1 MVLESWWLIDW
12 AGRGALSG
20 TRSAAHA
27 LGRARSSKASA
38 LPMRRNGGLT
48 MRLALSLLTA
58 LAAGT
63 VVLAQPSLESAELPA
78 APRARIDA
86 AIDRALAEH
95 RVVGAVVLVAHEG
108 KLVYQRA
115 AGFADREAQRPMQI
129 DTLFRL
135 SSVSKPI
142 VSAAAL
148 ALVDRGKLALDDSVT
163 KWLPAF
169 RPKLASGE
177 LPAITVR
184 QLLSHTSGLGYRF
197 AEAPGAPARVAT
209 PYYDAKPAPARM
221 ADPQSVP
228 YPENGRLT
236 FSPSRALDPKA
247 YPSGGAGMVGSA
259 PDLARFLEAIRAG
272 GAPVLSSTSAA
283 SMMRNQI
290 GSLSGPQP
298 GIGFGFGGAV
308 VVDPRTA
315 RTPQSPG
322 TWMWGGVYGHS
333 WFVDPERKLTVV
345 AFTNTALEGM
355 WGRFTTDLRDAV
367 YESVK

>member
-197 AEAPGAPARVAT
+197 AEAPGAA
-209 PYYDAKPAPARM
+209 YDA
-221 ADPQSVP
+221 
-228 YPENGRLT
+228 
-236 FSPSRALDPKA
+236 
-247 YPSGGAGMVGSA
+247 AGVSDGF
-259 PDLARFLEAIRAG
+259 DERRI
-272 GAPVLSSTSAA
+272 
-283 SMMRNQI
+283 
-290 GSLSGPQP
+290 SLSENLHRLAGAALLGRP
-298 GIGFGFGGAV
+298 GEAWRYSLSIDVLGAV
-308 VVDPRTA
+308 IEKA
-315 RTPQSPG
+315 SGKGLAQA
-322 TWMWGGVYGHS
+322 
-333 WFVDPERKLTVV
+333 V
-345 AFTNTALEGM
+345 AELVTEPLGM
-355 WGRFTTDLRDAV
+355 RDTG
-367 YESVK
+367 